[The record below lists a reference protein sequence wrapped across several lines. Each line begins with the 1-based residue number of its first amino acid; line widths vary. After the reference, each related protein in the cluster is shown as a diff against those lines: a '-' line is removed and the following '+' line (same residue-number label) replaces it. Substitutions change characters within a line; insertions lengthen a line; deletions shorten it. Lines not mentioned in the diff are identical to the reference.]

1 MDVMDTDIGIAAI
14 QAFVAAPREAAL
26 DPARALDFVT
36 HAEFGGQALFVG
48 RVRRHNHG
56 RDVVA
61 VHYDLFEPLALATFD
76 AIAREAFVDVT
87 PELRI
92 HVAHAKGELAV
103 GDIAVVV
110 AAGSRHRDEAFRACR
125 AVIEGVKHRAPI
137 WKQEHYVDGSSEWS
151 EGCSLCGDATQKSG
165 RKD

>member
-1 MDVMDTDIGIAAI
+1 MPGIAAI
-14 QAFVAAPREAAL
+14 RALVAAPRDAAL
-26 DPARALDFVT
+26 DPARALDFVS
-36 HAEFGGQALFVG
+36 HQEFGGQALFVG

-61 VHYDLFEPLALATFD
+61 VEYDLFEPLACATFE
-76 AIAREAFVDVT
+76 AIARESLADVT
-87 PELRI
+87 PELRVY
-92 HVAHAKGELAV
+92 VAHAHGRLDV

-137 WKQEHYVDGSSEWS
+137 WKQEHYSDGSSEWS
-151 EGCSLCGDATQKSG
+151 EGCALCGDAV
-165 RKD
+165 R

>member
-1 MDVMDTDIGIAAI
+1 MDLPGIAAI
-14 QAFVAAPREAAL
+14 RALVAAPRDEAL
-26 DPARALDFVT
+26 DPAQALAFVA
-36 HAEFGGQALFVG
+36 HEEFGGQALFVG

-76 AIAREAFVDVT
+76 AIAREAFAEVA

-92 HVAHAKGELAV
+92 HVAHAHGRLEV

-137 WKQEHYVDGSSEWS
+137 WKQEHYVDGRSEWS
-151 EGCSLCGDATQKSG
+151 EGCSLCGERADATSG
-165 RKD
+165 PGSSR

>member
-1 MDVMDTDIGIAAI
+1 MDMPDIAAI
-14 QAFVAAPREAAL
+14 RALVATPRDDAL
-26 DPARALDFVT
+26 DPARALEFVT
-36 HAEFGGQALFVG
+36 HEEFGGQALFVG

-61 VHYDLFEPLALATFD
+61 VEYDLFEPLARTTFE
-76 AIAREAFVDVT
+76 ALAREAFAEIAS
-87 PELRI
+87 ELRLYI
-92 HVAHAKGELAV
+92 AHAHGRLDV

-137 WKQEHYVDGSSEWS
+137 WKQEHYVDGRSEWS
-151 EGCSLCGDATQKSG
+151 EGCSLCGETQG
-165 RKD
+165 

>member
-1 MDVMDTDIGIAAI
+1 MCCIATLRITHSDVLL
-14 QAFVAAPREAAL
+14 VANRL
-26 DPARALDFVT
+26 DRF
-36 HAEFGGQALFVG
+36 GQALFVG

-61 VHYDLFEPLALATFD
+61 VEYDLFEPLVRTTFE
-76 AIAREAFVDVT
+76 AIAREAMADIT

-92 HVAHAKGELAV
+92 YVAHARGRLEV
-103 GDIAVVV
+103 GDTAVVV

-137 WKQEHYVDGSSEWS
+137 WKQEHYVDGRSEWS
-151 EGCSLCGDATQKSG
+151 EGCSLCGDHADGESG
-165 RKD
+165 TGSTP

>member
-1 MDVMDTDIGIAAI
+1 MADIAAI
-14 QAFVAAPREAAL
+14 RALVVAPRDAAL
-26 DPARALDFVT
+26 DPARALEFVA

-61 VHYDLFEPLALATFD
+61 VHYDLFEPLALATFET
-76 AIAREAFVDVT
+76 IAREAFAEVT

-92 HVAHAKGELAV
+92 YVAHAKGELAV

-125 AVIEGVKHRAPI
+125 AAIEGVKHRAPI
-137 WKQEHYVDGSSEWS
+137 WKREHYVDGSSECS
-151 EGCSLCGDATQKSG
+151 EGCSLCGDNA
-165 RKD
+165 R

>member
-1 MDVMDTDIGIAAI
+1 MVAERMDMPDIAAI
-14 QAFVAAPREAAL
+14 RALVVAPRDAAL
-26 DPARALDFVT
+26 DPARALEFVS
-36 HAEFGGQALFVG
+36 HEEFGGQALFVG

-61 VHYDLFEPLALATFD
+61 VEYDLFEPLVRTTFEAL
-76 AIAREAFVDVT
+76 AREAFADIT
-87 PELRI
+87 PDLRVY
-92 HVAHAKGELAV
+92 VAHAHSRLEV

-137 WKQEHYVDGSSEWS
+137 WKREHYVDGSSEWS
-151 EGCSLCGDATQKSG
+151 EGCSLCGDHA
-165 RKD
+165 

>member
-1 MDVMDTDIGIAAI
+1 MVAFGPLSSVFDILTFAGLFWVVCPA
-14 QAFVAAPREAAL
+14 VAGGAWGAL
-26 DPARALDFVT
+26 DAA
-36 HAEFGGQALFVG
+36 GQALFVG

-61 VHYDLFEPLALATFD
+61 VEYDLFEPLARSTFE
-76 AIAREAFVDVT
+76 AIARESLAEVT
-87 PELRI
+87 PELRVY
-92 HVAHAKGELAV
+92 VAHAHGRLDV

-137 WKQEHYVDGSSEWS
+137 WKREHYRE
-151 EGCSLCGDATQKSG
+151 GDA
-165 RKD
+165 DWLHPMAEEA

>member
-1 MDVMDTDIGIAAI
+1 MIDIAAVR
-14 QAFVAAPREAAL
+14 ALVAAPRDTAL
-26 DPARALDFVT
+26 DPARALEFVS

-61 VHYDLFEPLALATFD
+61 VEYDLFEPLARTTFETL
-76 AIAREAFVDVT
+76 AREAFTEIT
-87 PELRI
+87 PELRVY
-92 HVAHAKGELAV
+92 VAHAHGRLEV

-137 WKQEHYVDGSSEWS
+137 WKQEHYVDGHSEWS
-151 EGCSLCGDATQKSG
+151 EGCALCGDAV
-165 RKD
+165 R

>member
-1 MDVMDTDIGIAAI
+1 MIDIAAVR
-14 QAFVAAPREAAL
+14 ALVAAPRDTAL
-26 DPARALDFVT
+26 DPARALEFVS
-36 HAEFGGQALFVG
+36 HAEFGGQALFVD
-48 RVRRHNHG
+48 RVRRLNHG

-61 VHYDLFEPLALATFD
+61 VEYDLFEPLARTTFETL
-76 AIAREAFVDVT
+76 AREAFAEVT

-92 HVAHAKGELAV
+92 YVAHAHGRLEV

-137 WKQEHYVDGSSEWS
+137 WKQEHYVDGHSEWS
-151 EGCSLCGDATQKSG
+151 EGCALCGDAV
-165 RKD
+165 R

>member
-1 MDVMDTDIGIAAI
+1 MAAEGMDMAGIPAI
-14 QAFVAAPREAAL
+14 RALVAAPRDDVL
-26 DPARALDFVT
+26 DPARALEFVT

-61 VHYDLFEPLALATFD
+61 VEYDLFEPLALATFE
-76 AIAREAFVDVT
+76 AISREAFAEVT

-92 HVAHAKGELAV
+92 YVAHAHGRLEV
-103 GDIAVVV
+103 GDTAVVV

-137 WKQEHYVDGSSEWS
+137 WKQEHYVDGRSEWS
-151 EGCSLCGDATQKSG
+151 EGCSLCGETHQG
-165 RKD
+165 

>member
-1 MDVMDTDIGIAAI
+1 MADIAATR
-14 QAFVAAPREAAL
+14 ALVAAPRDAAL
-26 DPARALDFVT
+26 DPARALAFVA

-61 VHYDLFEPLALATFD
+61 VEYDLFEPLVRRTFD
-76 AIAREAFVDVT
+76 AIAREAMADIT

-92 HVAHAKGELAV
+92 YVAHAHGRLEV

-137 WKQEHYVDGSSEWS
+137 WKRERFVDGSSEWS
-151 EGCSLCGDATQKSG
+151 EGCSLCGDRADGKSG
-165 RKD
+165 TGSTP

>member
-1 MDVMDTDIGIAAI
+1 MDTIDIAAVRSV
-14 QAFVAAPREAAL
+14 VAVPRDAAL
-26 DPARALDFVT
+26 DPARALEFVS
-36 HAEFGGQALFVG
+36 HEEFGGQALFVG

-61 VHYDLFEPLALATFD
+61 VEYDLFEPLVRTTFEAL
-76 AIAREAFVDVT
+76 AREAFAEVT

-92 HVAHAKGELAV
+92 YVAHAKGELAV

-125 AVIEGVKHRAPI
+125 AAIEGVKHRAPI
-137 WKQEHYVDGSSEWS
+137 WKQEHYVDGRSEWS
-151 EGCSLCGDATQKSG
+151 EGCSLCGGDA
-165 RKD
+165 

>member
-1 MDVMDTDIGIAAI
+1 MIDIAAVR
-14 QAFVAAPREAAL
+14 ALVAAPRDTAL
-26 DPARALDFVT
+26 DPARALEFVS

-61 VHYDLFEPLALATFD
+61 VEYDLFEPLVRTTFETL
-76 AIAREAFVDVT
+76 AREAIAEFG
-87 PELRI
+87 PQLRVY
-92 HVAHAKGELAV
+92 VAHAHGRLEV

-137 WKQEHYVDGSSEWS
+137 WKQEHYVDGHSEWS
-151 EGCSLCGDATQKSG
+151 EGCALCGDAV
-165 RKD
+165 R

>member
-1 MDVMDTDIGIAAI
+1 MAAEGMDMAGIPAI
-14 QAFVAAPREAAL
+14 RALVATPRDDVL
-26 DPARALDFVT
+26 DPARALEFVT

-61 VHYDLFEPLALATFD
+61 VEYDLFEPLALATFE
-76 AIAREAFVDVT
+76 AISREAFAEVT

-92 HVAHAKGELAV
+92 YVAHAHGRLEVGET
-103 GDIAVVV
+103 AVVV

-137 WKQEHYVDGSSEWS
+137 WKQEHYVDGRSEWS
-151 EGCSLCGDATQKSG
+151 EGCSLCGDHA
-165 RKD
+165 

>member
-1 MDVMDTDIGIAAI
+1 MKTDTDVAAI
-14 QAFVAAPREAAL
+14 RATVATPRDVAL
-26 DPARALDFVT
+26 DPARALDFVA
-36 HAEFGGQALFVG
+36 HEEFGGQALFVG

-61 VHYDLFEPLALATFD
+61 VHYDLFEPLAIAIFD
-76 AIAREAFVDVT
+76 SIARESLVEIT

-92 HVAHAKGELAV
+92 YVAHAHGRLEV

-137 WKQEHYVDGSSEWS
+137 WKQEHYVDGCSEWS
-151 EGCSLCGDATQKSG
+151 EGCSLCDDKT
-165 RKD
+165 

>member
-1 MDVMDTDIGIAAI
+1 MPGIAALRALI
-14 QAFVAAPREAAL
+14 AAPRDSAL
-26 DPARALDFVT
+26 DPARALEFVS

-61 VHYDLFEPLALATFD
+61 VQYDLFEPLALATFD
-76 AIAREAFVDVT
+76 AIARESLVEVT

-92 HVAHAKGELAV
+92 YVAHAKGRLEV

-137 WKQEHYVDGSSEWS
+137 WKQEHYTDGRSEWS
-151 EGCSLCGDATQKSG
+151 EGCSLCGQGA
-165 RKD
+165 

>member
-1 MDVMDTDIGIAAI
+1 MAAERMDAADIPAI
-14 QAFVAAPREAAL
+14 RALVATPRADAL
-26 DPARALDFVT
+26 DPARALEFVS

-61 VHYDLFEPLALATFD
+61 VHYDLFETLALATFD
-76 AIAREAFVDVT
+76 AIAREAFAEVA

-92 HVAHAKGELAV
+92 YVAHAHGRLEV
-103 GDIAVVV
+103 GDTAVVV
-110 AAGSRHRDEAFRACR
+110 AAGSRHREEAFRACR

-137 WKQEHYVDGSSEWS
+137 WKQEHYVDGRSEWS
-151 EGCSLCGDATQKSG
+151 EGCSLCGETQG
-165 RKD
+165 

>member
-1 MDVMDTDIGIAAI
+1 MVDLSAVRAL
-14 QAFVAAPREAAL
+14 VSAPRAAAL
-26 DPARALDFVT
+26 DPALALAFVA
-36 HAEFGGQALFVG
+36 HEEFGGQALFVG

-61 VHYDLFEPLALATFD
+61 VQYDLFEPLACATFD
-76 AIAREAFVDVT
+76 AMAREAIDEFG
-87 PELRI
+87 PGLRVYVV
-92 HVAHAKGELAV
+92 HAHGRLEV

-110 AAGSRHRDEAFRACR
+110 AVGSRHRDEAFRACR

-151 EGCSLCGDATQKSG
+151 EGCSLCGDGAEPAA
-165 RKD
+165 

>member
-1 MDVMDTDIGIAAI
+1 MDAIDIAAI
-14 QAFVAAPREAAL
+14 HALVAAPRDDAL
-26 DPARALDFVT
+26 DPARALEFVT

-61 VHYDLFEPLALATFD
+61 VEYDLFEPLVRTTFD
-76 AIAREAFVDVT
+76 AIAREAMANIT

-92 HVAHAKGELAV
+92 YVAHAHGRLEV
-103 GDIAVVV
+103 GDTAVVV

-137 WKQEHYVDGSSEWS
+137 WKQEHYIDGSSEWS
-151 EGCSLCGDATQKSG
+151 EGCSLCGGSLQIQK
-165 RKD
+165 KCN

>member
-1 MDVMDTDIGIAAI
+1 MRMDTVDIAAI
-14 QAFVAAPREAAL
+14 RVLVAAPRDAAL
-26 DPARALDFVT
+26 DTARALGFVA
-36 HAEFGGQALFVG
+36 HEEFGGQALFVG

-61 VHYDLFEPLALATFD
+61 VHYDLFEPLVLTTFETLARD
-76 AIAREAFVDVT
+76 AIAEFG
-87 PELRI
+87 PELRVY
-92 HVAHAKGELAV
+92 VAHAKGELAV

-137 WKQEHYVDGSSEWS
+137 WKQEHYVDGRSEWS
-151 EGCSLCGDATQKSG
+151 EGCSLCDDKT
-165 RKD
+165 

>member
-1 MDVMDTDIGIAAI
+1 MSDLAAI
-14 QAFVAAPREAAL
+14 RALVAAPRDDAL
-26 DPARALDFVT
+26 DPTRALEFVS
-36 HAEFGGQALFVG
+36 HGEFGAQALFVG
-48 RVRRHNHG
+48 RVRCHNHG

-76 AIAREAFVDVT
+76 AIARESIAEVT

-92 HVAHAKGELAV
+92 YVAHAQGRLEV

-137 WKQEHYVDGSSEWS
+137 WKQEHYVDGRSEWS
-151 EGCSLCGDATQKSG
+151 EGCSLCGDPSPRAE
-165 RKD
+165 

>member
-1 MDVMDTDIGIAAI
+1 MVDIAAI
-14 QAFVAAPREAAL
+14 RALVAAPRDAAL
-26 DPARALDFVT
+26 DPARALEFVS
-36 HAEFGGQALFVG
+36 HEEFGGQALFVG

-61 VHYDLFEPLALATFD
+61 VEYDLFEPLARTTFE
-76 AIAREAFVDVT
+76 ALAREAFADIT

-92 HVAHAKGELAV
+92 YVAHAHGRLDV

-125 AVIEGVKHRAPI
+125 AAIEGVKHRAPI
-137 WKQEHYVDGSSEWS
+137 WKREHYVDGSSEWS
-151 EGCSLCGDATQKSG
+151 EGCALCGGDAQEMWARGTSE
-165 RKD
+165 

>member
-1 MDVMDTDIGIAAI
+1 MPDIAAI
-14 QAFVAAPREAAL
+14 RALVATPRDSAL
-26 DPARALDFVT
+26 DPARALEFVS
-36 HAEFGGQALFVG
+36 HEEFGGQALFVG

-61 VHYDLFEPLALATFD
+61 VEYDLFEPLVRTTFD
-76 AIAREAFVDVT
+76 AIAREAMADIT

-92 HVAHAKGELAV
+92 YVAHAHGRLEV
-103 GDIAVVV
+103 GDTAVVV

-137 WKQEHYVDGSSEWS
+137 WKRERYVDGSSEWS
-151 EGCSLCGDATQKSG
+151 EGCSLCGVDGIAKSP
-165 RKD
+165 

>member
-1 MDVMDTDIGIAAI
+1 MPAISDISAI
-14 QAFVAAPREAAL
+14 RALVAAPRGAAL
-26 DPARALDFVT
+26 GPARALEFVS
-36 HAEFGGQALFVG
+36 HEEFGGQALFVG

-76 AIAREAFVDVT
+76 AIAREAFVEVA
-87 PELRI
+87 PELRLY
-92 HVAHAKGELAV
+92 VAHAKGELAV
-103 GDIAVVV
+103 GDTAVVV

-137 WKQEHYVDGSSEWS
+137 WKQEHYVDGRSEWS
-151 EGCSLCGDATQKSG
+151 EGCSLCGGEAS
-165 RKD
+165 

>member
-1 MDVMDTDIGIAAI
+1 MAAEGMDMAGIPAI
-14 QAFVAAPREAAL
+14 RALVATPRDDVL
-26 DPARALDFVT
+26 DPARALEFVT

-61 VHYDLFEPLALATFD
+61 VEYDLFEPLALATFE
-76 AIAREAFVDVT
+76 AISREAFAEVT

-92 HVAHAKGELAV
+92 YVAHAHGRLEV
-103 GDIAVVV
+103 GDTAVVV
-110 AAGSRHRDEAFRACR
+110 ATGSRHRDEAFRACR

-137 WKQEHYVDGSSEWS
+137 WKQEHYVDGRSEWS
-151 EGCSLCGDATQKSG
+151 EGCSLCGVKA
-165 RKD
+165 